1 MGTFEARGGGWR
13 CLVVAALA
21 LLPAACAD
29 FGFSPREN
37 QIIGVWT
44 TSDKAQVSF
53 REDTVVLSSPSG
65 AATPITASECN
76 GGFFFHYGRMTS
88 QSLSGIAAAQP
99 DVSKKLSAMLVA
111 PVYPVA
117 ELGCDHGTS
126 TYVMLDD
133 HDLVAIYRDRDVVG
147 LDRMTRP

>member
-1 MGTFEARGGGWR
+1 MGTFEARGSGWR

-29 FGFSPREN
+29 FGFAPHEN
-37 QIIGVWT
+37 EILGVWT
-44 TSDKAQVSF
+44 TRDNAKVSF
-53 REDTVVLSSPSG
+53 REDTVVLTSPTG
-65 AATPITASECN
+65 APTPITAADCN
-76 GGFFFHYGRMTS
+76 GGFFFRYGKMTS
-88 QSLSGIAAAQP
+88 QSLTGIAAAQP
-99 DVSKKLSAMLVA
+99 DVNQKLTTMLVA

-147 LDRMTRP
+147 LDRMTR